1 MINTNE
7 CLMLNF
13 NSSLGMER
21 RFYKFCSTKPLEV
34 PYLHFDT
41 GRHLYHCVTCI
52 MRHDNNYY
60 DYYYN

>member
-7 CLMLNF
+7 CLMFNF

-21 RFYKFCSTKPLEV
+21 RFYRFCSTKPLEV

-41 GRHLYHCVTCI
+41 GHHLYHCVAYI
-52 MRHDNNYY
+52 MHYY
-60 DYYYN
+60 DYYYNWRW